1 MTAASKGYIELVK
14 EILLKDAWVNSTDTD
29 SRIALH
35 YAIDNKAEN
44 LDVVNLLIES
54 GSDVNKET
62 INDAYTP
69 LMIAINR
76 GHLHI
81 VKTFISL
88 GVKVDAVE
96 CNNNNT
102 ALHLAC
108 HNNEEEI
115 VKLLATEQSY
125 HDIYNKEN
133 KDGLKAVDIS

>member
-1 MTAASKGYIELVK
+1 LI
-14 EILLKDAWVNSTDTD
+14 KDAWVNSTDND

-44 LDVVNLLIES
+44 LDVVNLLIEN
-54 GSDVNKET
+54 GSDFNKET

-76 GHLHI
+76 GHVHI
-81 VKTFISL
+81 VDMFVSH
-88 GVKVDAVE
+88 GVKIDAVE

-108 HNNEEEI
+108 LNNEEEI
-115 VKLLATEQSY
+115 VKMLATE
-125 HDIYNKEN
+125 
-133 KDGLKAVDIS
+133 